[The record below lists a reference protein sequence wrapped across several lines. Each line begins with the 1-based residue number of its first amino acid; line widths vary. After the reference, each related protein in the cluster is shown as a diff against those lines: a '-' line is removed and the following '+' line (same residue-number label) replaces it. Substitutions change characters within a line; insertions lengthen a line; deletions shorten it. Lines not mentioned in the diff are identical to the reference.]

1 MTDLRRRNSSSSC
14 SPPTLH
20 SWTCA
25 PAGSAGLHAC
35 SSSRKEEGGQ
45 LEGREEREQLGTG
58 REERRRG
65 SCRTVAIEAAA
76 AAGRER

>member
-1 MTDLRRRNSSSSC
+1 MTDLRRRNSSWSC

-25 PAGSAGLHAC
+25 PAGSAGLRAC

-58 REERRRG
+58 REERRG
-65 SCRTVAIEAAA
+65 SYRTAAMEAAA

>member
-25 PAGSAGLHAC
+25 PARSAGLRAC
-35 SSSRKEEGGQ
+35 SSSRNVEGGQ

-58 REERRRG
+58 REERRG
-65 SCRTVAIEAAA
+65 SYRTAAMEAAA